1 MSEPFDPEKVDRYSF
16 DDNCAGCCG
25 CGLGETAEGD
35 YVLYEDY
42 DQLKALLHDV
52 ATEADPAGTLRDL
65 RLAQDTI
72 KAQEVLIEELRAEIE
87 RLRRVAYSAGCRD
100 LWTGNGGL
108 RNG

>member
-42 DQLKALLHDV
+42 DQLKTLLHDV
-52 ATEADPAGTLRDL
+52 STDADPAGTLREKVML
-65 RLAQDTI
+65 QD
-72 KAQEVLIEELRAEIE
+72 KVAAQEVLIQELRQEIE
-87 RLRRVAYSAGCRD
+87 RLKGDGEDWNEDRKRGD
-100 LWTGNGGL
+100 W
-108 RNG
+108 